1 MQFCA
6 NNPDTLLE
14 AGKLVQDQ
22 CDYVDINFG
31 YTPPPQK
38 SPLALFHINVG
49 LELVHIILG
58 FV

>member
-1 MQFCA
+1 VQFCA